1 MRGGPGA
8 DRETGLRGGPC
19 GREGYRD
26 ILKYGGGILPE
37 GVHGEK
43 GGISRLRHGYNRN
56 ANKCLGKI
64 LAKQCKK
71 LYFSSL
77 FELASGL
84 FA

>member
-8 DRETGLRGGPC
+8 DRETGLRGGPAA
-19 GREGYRD
+19 GGVSGYPEVWS
-26 ILKYGGGILPE
+26 GILPE

-56 ANKCLGKI
+56 AISVWVKFLQNN
-64 LAKQCKK
+64 AKT
-71 LYFSSL
+71 LLFFSVRT
-77 FELASGL
+77 ASGL